1 MASVVPVCNPIGHCQ
16 RCFGRG
22 FEHSYCCIP
31 PDPTICSPLPESI
44 LEILGHF
51 SDRHTGTRSG
61 NRRASARAT
70 RRRPRLSPHPYP
82 RPAPAP
88 APDDIRPVLPS
99 PHSQC
104 SQVPSGGRGSP
115 LPPARKF
122 CKQVGRRPHFCRG
135 DRAPMGGVSCG
146 PIAICLLSRESH
158 FRHSQ

>member
-51 SDRHTGTRSG
+51 LDRHTGTRSG
-61 NRRASARAT
+61 PGRDDVGQLGGGHASPRIHT
-70 RRRPRLSPHPYP
+70 RGQHPHQHRTTSGQCSPHHTASVL
-82 RPAPAP
+82 RS
-88 APDDIRPVLPS
+88 PVVAGDPPS
-99 PHSQC
+99 
-104 SQVPSGGRGSP
+104 
-115 LPPARKF
+115 PPARKF

-135 DRAPMGGVSCG
+135 DRAPMGGVSRG
-146 PIAICLLSRESH
+146 PDTIRVLSRECR
-158 FRHSQ
+158 FRDSQ